1 MLRFVILIGV
11 FFLAFFFIY
20 RKMKKSLFFW
30 SNELSSDDKFNDRAD
45 KLKIEGDKLHEDLNE
60 KSKQLEKEAKEI
72 KNLKKKGF

>member
-1 MLRFVILIGV
+1 MLRLVVLVAI
-11 FFLAFFFIY
+11 FFIVFWFVY
-20 RKMKKSLFFW
+20 RKMNKSLFFW

-45 KLKIEGDKLHEDLNE
+45 KLKIEGDKLHEDLKE